1 MAQNYLVIGAGNM
14 GGALLSTWLNSGHI
28 TARNLAILDPNPGV
42 EAVYAIE
49 RGAKHLADF
58 DDIPRTIKTVLLAV
72 KPLIFSQIR
81 RALAEAISDDVLI
94 ISIMAGITTVALKD
108 AFPGAKIVRAMPNT
122 PATLGKGVITY
133 VADADLEAKD
143 VALIKALFDTSGKI
157 IRIESDT
164 LINAATALSVSGPAY
179 VFHLCEALSK
189 AAQSMGLSP
198 EMSDILARETIIGAS
213 TMLETSDRSA
223 TELRESETSP
233 GGKTQAALDVLM
245 NLEDGQAQLMRRA
258 MKAAIDRARELSD

>member
-1 MAQNYLVIGAGNM
+1 MVQNHLIIGAGNM
-14 GGALLSTWLNSGHI
+14 GGALLSSWLNSGNVN
-28 TARNLAILDPNPGV
+28 ARNLAILDPKPGV

-72 KPLIFSQIR
+72 KPLMFSQIR
-81 RALAEAISDDVLI
+81 RPLAEAISDDVLI
-94 ISIMAGITTVALKD
+94 ISIMAGITTDALKA

-133 VADADLEAKD
+133 VADADLEAEKI
-143 VALIKALFDTSGKI
+143 AIIESLFDKNGKI
-157 IRIESDT
+157 IRIESDA
-164 LINAATALSVSGPAY
+164 LINAATAVSVSGPAY

-198 EMSDILARETIIGAS
+198 EMSDILARESIIGAS
-213 TMLETSDRSA
+213 AMLETSDRSA
-223 TELRESETSP
+223 TELREAETSP

-245 NLEDGQAQLMRRA
+245 NIEDGQGQLMRRA
-258 MKAAIDRARELSD
+258 MKAAIDRAKELSD